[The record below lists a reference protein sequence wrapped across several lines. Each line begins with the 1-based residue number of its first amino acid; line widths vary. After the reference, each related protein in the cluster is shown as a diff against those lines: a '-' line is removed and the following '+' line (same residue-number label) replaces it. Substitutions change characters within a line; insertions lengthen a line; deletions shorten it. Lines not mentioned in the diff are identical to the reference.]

1 MSKLTFPGRP
11 AGPSGPVGP
20 LAPIGP
26 GSPVKDAQS
35 AVISRSLA
43 EPKYQ
48 RSLLFSEIYNL
59 EKLGSSCSTVV
70 EHTPAKQN
78 S

>member
-35 AVISRSLA
+35 AVISHSLT

-48 RSLLFSEIYNL
+48 KSINFAQSFLFSEIYNL
-59 EKLGSSCSTVV
+59 ENQTSR
-70 EHTPAKQN
+70 
-78 S
+78 

>member
-26 GSPVKDAQS
+26 GNPVKDAQS
-35 AVISRSLA
+35 AVISRSIA
-43 EPKYQ
+43 EPKHQ
-48 RSLLFSEIYNL
+48 KSRNFAQESAI
-59 EKLGSSCSTVV
+59 
-70 EHTPAKQN
+70 Q
-78 S
+78 